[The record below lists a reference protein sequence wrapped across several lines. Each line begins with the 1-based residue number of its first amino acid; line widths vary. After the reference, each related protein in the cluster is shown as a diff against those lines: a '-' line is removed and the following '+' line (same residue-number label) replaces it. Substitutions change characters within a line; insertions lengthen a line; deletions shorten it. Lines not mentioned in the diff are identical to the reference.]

1 MWYHLSMVLEYVEL
15 IYAILKLIW
24 ELFKTQKYM

>member
-1 MWYHLSMVLEYVEL
+1 MWYHFSMEYVEL
-15 IYAILKLIW
+15 INDILKLIW